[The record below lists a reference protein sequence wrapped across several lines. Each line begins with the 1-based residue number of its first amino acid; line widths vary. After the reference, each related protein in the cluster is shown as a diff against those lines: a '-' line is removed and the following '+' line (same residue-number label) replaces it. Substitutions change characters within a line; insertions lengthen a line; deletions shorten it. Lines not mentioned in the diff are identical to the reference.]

1 MQFGTMNAQLDL
13 QGYVINAIQ
22 DALDDV
28 ASAYLDNVLIY
39 SDSED
44 EHVGHVNWIM
54 QYLMKAGLY
63 LKQEKWEFQMETVRY
78 LRLIISQEGISLHQD
93 MVVTIWNCSQEQKTN
108 NGWLNNHFESTTI
121 THPLQVISA
130 VYY

>member
-108 NGWLNNHFESTTI
+108 NG
-121 THPLQVISA
+121 
-130 VYY
+130 